1 MLDNT
6 KIGLHPDKIILES
19 TNGNI
24 FLHVCFNDIREDLL
38 IQLNLSQINS
48 LCTELSLVKQ
58 KSLIASEYLN

>member
-38 IQLNLSQINS
+38 IQLNLSQINN